1 MSVLQSLRSKKE
13 VPDVVDPRQVPIL
26 EADQRVVDNDVEAR
40 VLLTR
45 WLKKGEV
52 KTR

>member
-1 MSVLQSLRSKKE
+1 LQPLRLKKE
-13 VPDVVDPRQVPIL
+13 VPDIAYPRQVPIL
-26 EADQRVVDNDVEAR
+26 EADWSVLDNDVEAS

-52 KTR
+52 KMK